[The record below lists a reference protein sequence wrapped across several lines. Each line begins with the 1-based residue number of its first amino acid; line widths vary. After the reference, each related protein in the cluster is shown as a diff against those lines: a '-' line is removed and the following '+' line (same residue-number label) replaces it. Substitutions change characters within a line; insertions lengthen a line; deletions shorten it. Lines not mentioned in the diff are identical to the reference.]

1 LNGLF
6 LEYRDPLFGFFT
18 IFLII
23 FIASFLTYAYNI
35 YRERKAR
42 KSYRNF
48 LNKFELG
55 ELQEED
61 YIHLYT
67 TYNLPFD
74 SIILLASSFIHKGEY
89 NRAISVYIS
98 LLEHVKEP
106 VKKEELLEHL
116 GTTYFKSGFLQR
128 SKNVFLK
135 ILQFSPRNKVALK
148 HLFFIYEKLQD
159 YKRCE
164 DVLESLDEIDF
175 DTTKD
180 RFYISIL
187 KILDDPMMSYN
198 QKTNQLINLFNKNKV
213 VERSVIE
220 YLVKYNK
227 DYLWE
232 NIEKFDLIKVIDLM
246 WYLDFN
252 DIDFSKVE
260 KNQFLSALYRAKGY
274 IKGDEQSGIFELD
287 VLISTKN
294 STLKVPLDLNF
305 EFICKKCKKVHP
317 IYNTRCPHCNSILT
331 FKTRAKL
338 AKGYYEENS
347 SLQ

>member
-1 LNGLF
+1 MNGLF

-23 FIASFLTYAYNI
+23 FIASFLTYAYNV

-48 LNKFELG
+48 LDKFELG

-89 NRAISVYIS
+89 NRAINVYIS

-116 GTTYFKSGFLQR
+116 GTTYFKGGFLQR
-128 SKNVFLK
+128 SKDVFLK
-135 ILQFSPRNKVALK
+135 ILQFSPRNKIALT
-148 HLFFIYEKLQD
+148 HLFFVYEKLKD
-159 YKRCE
+159 YKKCE
-164 DVLESLDEIDF
+164 DVLESLDEIEF
-175 DTTKD
+175 DTTRD
-180 RFYISIL
+180 RFYISTL
-187 KILDDPMMSYN
+187 KVLDDPIMSFD
-198 QKTNQLINLFNKNKV
+198 QKTNQLMSIYSMNKI

-220 YLVKYNK
+220 YLVKFNK
-227 DYLWE
+227 EYFWKH
-232 NIEKFDLIKVIDLM
+232 IEKFDLTKVIDLL

-252 DIDFSKVE
+252 DIDFAKVE
-260 KNQFLSALYRAKGY
+260 NNEFLKVLYTAKGY
-274 IKGDEQSGIFELD
+274 ITGSMDSKIFELD

-294 STLKVPLDLNF
+294 SNKKVALDLNF
-305 EFICKKCKKVHP
+305 EFICTKCKKVHP
-317 IYNTRCPHCNSILT
+317 IYDTRCPHCNSILT

-338 AKGYYEENS
+338 AKGYYEEYS